1 MCVEH
6 TAAPAANIGLLVIRN
21 ELRQIKNCRP
31 LKAEDD
37 SIACALNKSSFN
49 TTQHTAL
56 YCCAMAHL
64 LCEATPL
71 DVDPTVK
78 LFSQELEVCEGTWG
92 PLTGAAVWILSH
104 CVYLHL
110 AEVPSQSANV

>member
-1 MCVEH
+1 MSSLGGAGENVKIKCVCVCVCVEH

-21 ELRQIKNCRP
+21 ELWQIKICRP

-56 YCCAMAHL
+56 YRCAMAHL
-64 LCEATPL
+64 LCDATPL

-78 LFSQELEVCEGTWG
+78 LFF
-92 PLTGAAVWILSH
+92 PGAGSL
-104 CVYLHL
+104 
-110 AEVPSQSANV
+110 